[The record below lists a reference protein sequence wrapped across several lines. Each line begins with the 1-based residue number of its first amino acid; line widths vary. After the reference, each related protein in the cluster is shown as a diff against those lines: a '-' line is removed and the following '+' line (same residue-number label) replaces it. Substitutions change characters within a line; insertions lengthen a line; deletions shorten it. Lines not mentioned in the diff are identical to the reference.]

1 MSPCPKARHRQ
12 LNGCMT
18 GTNWLIGLRLCM
30 HAPCMHNVYIEVDA
44 VTTAATAAV
53 MKSNIKLKRR
63 SRAQKKNVVMS
74 KMR

>member
-44 VTTAATAAV
+44 VTTALLV
-53 MKSNIKLKRR
+53 
-63 SRAQKKNVVMS
+63 NVLS
-74 KMR
+74 IALCIYIYIYIYIY